1 MIIVVG
7 VAGSGKSTQSRML
20 AEVEGWRWISMG
32 ELLRAALQGD
42 LREEMNSGK
51 LLDDTTVQSI
61 LTQELAKDVP
71 QRNVIL
77 DGFPRRVVQAEWL
90 LDAVD
95 RMGGAIDAIVH
106 LSAHEPIV
114 LERLLRR
121 GRPDDKPEAINE
133 RFLEYEHD
141 IKPLLELF
149 ATHGVPIVEVNGEQH
164 PDEVQNDVRAG
175 LEKAH
180 ITL

>member
-7 VAGSGKSTQSRML
+7 VAGSGKSTQSKML

-51 LLDDTTVQSI
+51 LLDDATVQSI
-61 LTQELAKDVP
+61 LIQELTKDVP

-77 DGFPRRVVQAEWL
+77 DGFPRRVIQAEWL
-90 LDAVD
+90 IDAVNK
-95 RMGGAIDAIVH
+95 MGSTIDAVVH

-114 LERLLRR
+114 LERLLQR

-133 RFLEYEHD
+133 RFLEYEND

-149 ATHGVPIVEVNGEQH
+149 ANRGVPIVEVNGEQQ
-164 PDEVQNDVRAG
+164 PKDVQSDVRSG
-175 LEKAH
+175 LEEAH